1 MVYSG
6 KLKAVYDYTEI
17 LKIFGQK
24 LKLVGYS
31 GLKKYFSKKL
41 IVDFSDH
48 INIDGIALDSNKD
61 SHLIDFVQTQID
73 KYFSVHLFGIFLIQ
87 FRNFPFLKKD
97 IFFFSGQSCNNLG
110 LLKSVLQKKYSEQ
123 TSIDC
128 INSILKRGRYLDS
141 TVILRLKYLLGLR

>member
-87 FRNFPFLKKD
+87 FRNFSFLKKD
-97 IFFFSGQSCNNLG
+97 IFFFSG
-110 LLKSVLQKKYSEQ
+110 
-123 TSIDC
+123 
-128 INSILKRGRYLDS
+128 
-141 TVILRLKYLLGLR
+141 